1 MHKRLIN
8 SIFFIN
14 QKVCMLYYKTG
25 SVYMD
30 KYEKRGAFIVECRK
44 EKGLSQE
51 ELANRLNYS
60 RTNIS
65 KWETGKAFP
74 SNPDVLKKIA
84 DVLDVKV
91 EELING
97 EKNTKKNT
105 EKAINSI
112 LEEYK
117 KEYEKNYRK
126 NIILLISSTL
136 ILILLLISI
145 YLFFIYGKVNAYTLS
160 FDQDGFRL
168 SNSMLL
174 VTNNVSFLNI
184 NKIDSYKGEKIKNI
198 EIYTYD
204 ENNNKKKII
213 SGSNEMILIEED
225 NGYEEYGLN
234 HLNKREIYMDI
245 QTESN
250 EYKGIKIDKE
260 KRYTNNN
267 IFPKKTSKIGDNNQ
281 EAISSNIKL
290 DILKEYGFI
299 TDNGEDYV
307 KEISKNI
314 YFLVT
319 QDHIDIQM
327 ESEILSFWFNYEGI
341 TYIKYKEDKIIE
353 EEYYIETE
361 KNCEKYKCS
370 NIYDYAE
377 YLNYY
382 KNIILENQ

>member
-1 MHKRLIN
+1 M
-8 SIFFIN
+8 
-14 QKVCMLYYKTG
+14 
-25 SVYMD
+25 
-30 KYEKRGAFIVECRK
+30 
-44 EKGLSQE
+44 
-51 ELANRLNYS
+51 
-60 RTNIS
+60 
-65 KWETGKAFP
+65 
-74 SNPDVLKKIA
+74 
-84 DVLDVKV
+84 
-91 EELING
+91 
-97 EKNTKKNT
+97 
-105 EKAINSI
+105 
-112 LEEYK
+112 
-117 KEYEKNYRK
+117 
-126 NIILLISSTL
+126 
-136 ILILLLISI
+136 LISI